1 MKRRTVEKEVSS
13 NVKVLVMPVDRC
25 TEEVIA
31 KLEELL
37 ELARSGQIVSIA
49 GIANCADTYFV
60 FETRALSRL
69 QTAGALLD
77 AAINRLGYKV
87 S

>member
-1 MKRRTVEKEVSS
+1 MKRLTVEKAVSS
-13 NVKVLVMPVDRC
+13 NVKVLVTPVDRC

-37 ELARSGQIVSIA
+37 ELARSGKIVSIA
-49 GIANCADTYFV
+49 GVANCADTYFV
-60 FETRALSRL
+60 FETRAMSRL

-77 AAINRLGYKV
+77 AAMNRLGYIT